1 MTMPHIYFG
10 TVFHSTW
17 EFKICRKWSGGV

>member
-1 MTMPHIYFG
+1 MPHIYFG

>member
-17 EFKICRKWSGGV
+17 EFKICGKWSGGV